1 MIGNWESNLKL
12 PPPPPP
18 PPPTTAP
25 RIGLRFRS
33 RLGLVLGF
41 GEGGWATRQL
51 PRRKSVPW
59 LGLRI
64 GLGLV
69 LVLGGNFPRGAI
81 VLEPI

>member
-18 PPPTTAP
+18 PEENCPTDRGAVSVKV
-25 RIGLRFRS
+25 RVSFRV
-33 RLGLVLGF
+33 R
-41 GEGGWATRQL
+41 GGGATRQL

-81 VLEPI
+81 VREPT